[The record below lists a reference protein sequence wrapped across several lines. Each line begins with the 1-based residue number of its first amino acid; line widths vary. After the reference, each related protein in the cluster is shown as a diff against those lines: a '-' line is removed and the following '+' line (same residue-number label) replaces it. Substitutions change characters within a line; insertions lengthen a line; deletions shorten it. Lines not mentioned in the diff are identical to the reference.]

1 MQRLL
6 KVFSIVVVGGCLLLA
21 VAWPLALLVLV
32 LMPILWLLALPFR
45 LVGVVVEGAFA
56 LIKALIL
63 LPARVLG
70 HRG

>member
-1 MQRLL
+1 MQFIL
-6 KVFSIVVVGGCLLLA
+6 VVIAWCLLFA

-45 LVGVVVEGAFA
+45 LVGVVVGGAFT
-56 LIKALIL
+56 LVKALFY

>member
-1 MQRLL
+1 MQFIL
-6 KVFSIVVVGGCLLLA
+6 IVIAWCLLL
-21 VAWPLALLVLV
+21 VIAWPLALLVLL

-56 LIKALIL
+56 LIKTLIF

>member
-1 MQRLL
+1 MHFVL
-6 KVFSIVVVGGCLLLA
+6 VVVAWCLLLA
-21 VAWPLALLVLV
+21 VAWPLALLVLL

-56 LIKALIL
+56 LIKALIF
-63 LPARVLG
+63 LPARILG

>member
-1 MQRLL
+1 MQF
-6 KVFSIVVVGGCLLLA
+6 VFVVIAWCVLFA

-45 LVGVVVEGAFA
+45 LVGAVIEGAFA
-56 LIKALIL
+56 LVKALIF

-70 HRG
+70 HRGS

>member
-1 MQRLL
+1 MHFVL
-6 KVFSIVVVGGCLLLA
+6 VVIAWCLLLA

-45 LVGVVVEGAFA
+45 LLGAVVDGAFA
-56 LIKALIL
+56 LIKALVF
-63 LPARVLG
+63 LPARILG